1 MLKIKKVCFKKFR
14 WSWTEV
20 WRWSSLQSS
29 TIDKK
34 DKNAIFDEE
43 IAALI
48 GFSAGVSVQVPLGT
62 SGKSFGIDYGYR
74 ATETFDGTHTIGA
87 RFNL

>member
-1 MLKIKKVCFKKFR
+1 MVRLGYTV
-14 WSWTEV
+14 
-20 WRWSSLQSS
+20 
-29 TIDKK
+29 DKK

-48 GFSAGVSVQVPLGT
+48 GFSAGVSVQVPLGKN
-62 SGKSFGIDYGYR
+62 GKTFGIDYGYR